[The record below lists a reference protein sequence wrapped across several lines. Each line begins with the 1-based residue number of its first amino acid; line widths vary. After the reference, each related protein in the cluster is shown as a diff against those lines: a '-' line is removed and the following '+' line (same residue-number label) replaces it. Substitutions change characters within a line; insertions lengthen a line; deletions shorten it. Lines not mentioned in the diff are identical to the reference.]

1 MLGRM
6 DVLKRT
12 VEALQFDKEMQVG
25 TAEKVQQLANLE
37 RDVRASVQLLLT
49 ELTACRD
56 VVHAERESAHRCSE
70 AVARAEQGR
79 KQLGD
84 KLRQVCRPLEL

>member
-1 MLGRM
+1 M

-56 VVHAERESAHRCSE
+56 VVHAERESAQHSAE
-70 AVARAEQGR
+70 VVARAEQGR
-79 KQLGD
+79 KELAE
-84 KLRQVCRPLEL
+84 KLSQVCRP